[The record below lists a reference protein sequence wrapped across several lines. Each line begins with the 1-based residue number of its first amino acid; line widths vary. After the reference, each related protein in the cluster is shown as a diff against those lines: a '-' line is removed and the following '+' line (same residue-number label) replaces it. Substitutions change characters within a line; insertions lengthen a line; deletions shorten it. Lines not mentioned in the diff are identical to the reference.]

1 MRIAGKYVP
10 TEKFAAKKAQRYNSP
25 TPAKLPVPALVRKL
39 ILSPS
44 LLLDDLLQD
53 EPSLSSISSGDDV
66 RLEWFHYGR
75 QKTQLDPKHFG
86 HIRGSG

>member
-1 MRIAGKYVP
+1 MRIAGKFIP

-39 ILSPS
+39 VLIFWMICSKIKP
-44 LLLDDLLQD
+44 
-53 EPSLSSISSGDDV
+53 LSSISSGNDV
-66 RLEWFHYGR
+66 HLEWFHRGW

-86 HIRGSG
+86 HVRGSG